1 MPIRRRPLCAALAA
15 LAALTPLLSGCA
27 LFASRAVTE
36 GAAPE
41 APAAQRKTDGQK
53 GAKARRRKPAAKK
66 NAGLEPLAPV
76 DAAPPV
82 FMPALA
88 DAPRLTLDQQIRIVF
103 HEKALAAGAPRSIPT
118 LRALVLTDPAG
129 VRASLTAMGLN
140 VWTLFWNGAEIR
152 ESRSP
157 RLDDHVSAERFLRD
171 LAFTLWP
178 VESVRKSI
186 PADCTLNASTTPA
199 LEIRTLVR
207 ARVPLLRAV
216 SSTSNGRRMI
226 TIENA
231 VEGYVLQIESAG

>member
-1 MPIRRRPLCAALAA
+1 MPIRRRPLL
-15 LAALTPLLSGCA
+15 LALTTLPAFLSGCA
-27 LFASRAVTE
+27 LLPSGE
-36 GAAPE
+36 GPDGAAAE
-41 APAAQRKTDGQK
+41 
-53 GAKARRRKPAAKK
+53 GAKAQESTGGPKKAEPPRRKSPAKK
-66 NAGLEPLAPV
+66 KPAGLEPLKPV

-82 FMPALA
+82 FMPALS

-103 HEKALAAGAPRSIPT
+103 HEKALASGAPRSIPT

-129 VRASLTAMGLN
+129 VRAALTAMGLN

-178 VESVRKSI
+178 AECVGRSL
-186 PADCTLNASTTPA
+186 PADCQLALSTQPA
-199 LEIRTLVR
+199 FEIRTLLR
-207 ARVPLLRAV
+207 GNVPLLRAV

-231 VEGYVLQIESAG
+231 IEGYTLQIESVE

>member
-1 MPIRRRPLCAALAA
+1 MPIRRRPLL
-15 LAALTPLLSGCA
+15 LALTTLPALLSGCA
-27 LFASRAVTE
+27 LFAPGAGRE
-36 GAAPE
+36 GAE
-41 APAAQRKTDGQK
+41 TETSKTQGRKGGQK
-53 GAKARRRKPAAKK
+53 SGPAGRKKPAAKK
-66 NAGLEPLAPV
+66 PAGLEPLKPV

-129 VRASLTAMGLN
+129 VRAALTAMGLN
-140 VWTLFWNGAEIR
+140 VWTLFWNGAQIR

-178 VESVRKSI
+178 AESVEKSL
-186 PADCTLNASTTPA
+186 PADCRLVLSTTPA
-199 LEIRTLVR
+199 REIRTLVR
-207 ARVPLLRAV
+207 GDVPLLRAV
-216 SSTSNGRRMI
+216 SSTSNGRRSI

-231 VEGYVLQIESAG
+231 VEGYTLQIESVV

>member
-27 LFASRAVTE
+27 LFASRAGTE
-36 GAAPE
+36 GAD
-41 APAAQRKTDGQK
+41 PAAQRKTDGQK
-53 GAKARRRKPAAKK
+53 GAETRRRKPAAKK
-66 NAGLEPLAPV
+66 NTGLEPLAPV

-129 VRASLTAMGLN
+129 VRAALTAMGLN

-178 VESVRKSI
+178 VESVRKSL
-186 PADCTLNASTTPA
+186 PADCKLTASTTPA
-199 LEIRTLVR
+199 LESRTLVR
-207 ARVPLLRAV
+207 AGVPLLRAV

-231 VEGYVLQIESAG
+231 VEGYVLQIESAC

>member
-1 MPIRRRPLCAALAA
+1 MPIRRRPLCVA

-27 LFASRAVTE
+27 LFASRAGTE
-36 GAAPE
+36 G
-41 APAAQRKTDGQK
+41 AAQRKTDGQK
-53 GAKARRRKPAAKK
+53 GAQTRRMKPAAKK

-129 VRASLTAMGLN
+129 VCAALTAMGLN

-178 VESVRKSI
+178 VESVRKSL
-186 PADCTLNASTTPA
+186 PADCTLTASATPE

-207 ARVPLLRAV
+207 AGVPLLRAV
-216 SSTSNGRRMI
+216 SSASNGRRMI